1 MADSSSTATTG
12 SLRRLEVQEA
22 ATRALADGDSLPEAL
37 DGILASVC
45 MALEWQRGEAWTV
58 DAAEGVLRL
67 SAHWHPPD
75 RTTDEFDLDS
85 RERTFGRGQGLPGR
99 VWQSAAPVFIEDVTT
114 RNGSFPRLRAAAAAG
129 LRSAVGFPID
139 VAGEVV
145 GAMCFYT
152 ERAVTPDDAL
162 LRMLESIGQQIGN
175 VIRRRRAEAAVRQ
188 SEARKRAILDAAL
201 DCIVSIDHHGNILEL
216 NRAAERTF
224 GYRASEAIGRPM
236 VDLIVP
242 PHLRERH
249 REGFARHVESGEIR
263 ILGRRIELEAMR
275 KGGEVFPVELT
286 ITRIEAE
293 GAPSFT
299 AYIRDISDR
308 KHADERLREEIR
320 VNETLQRLSLSFAT
334 ERDQDTLLQLITDT
348 ATVLCDAEFGAFFF
362 NAANAQQESYLLY
375 TLSGAQREA
384 FGSFPMPRKTPLF
397 EPTFEG
403 REIVRLDD
411 VREDPRFGQ
420 MGQQPEG
427 HPKVT
432 SYLAVPVKAPSGE
445 VHGGLFFGHG
455 EPGRFTAHH
464 ERIVAGIAAHAAVAL
479 DNLQLYDRIRKSEK
493 TAHSAYRMAADA
505 ARRKD
510 EFIAMLSHELRN
522 PLAPIMTA
530 IELMKMDP
538 SEETQNSSR
547 VVIERQAK
555 HLLRLVDD
563 LLDISRITRGK
574 ISLERRPVGVKE
586 AMEAAIEMA
595 SPLFEKHSH
604 RLHIEI
610 EDGLW
615 VRADRARLAQ
625 IVTNLL
631 TNAARYTDPGGD
643 VWLSALRTNGDIEIR
658 VRDNGIGMEP
668 DLLERVFDPF
678 SQGKQDIDRAQGGLG
693 LGLTL
698 VKTLTELH
706 DGSVEA
712 RSEGPGRG
720 SELVVRLPAIDT
732 GEQAR
737 PSVTPNRGLPRTGK
751 SRARVLVVDDNP
763 DAAEIMARGLR
774 RLGYEVRVAHDGP
787 TALLIAPELTP
798 ELAVLDIGL
807 PVMDGYELA
816 RRLRNVAGLSRLRLI
831 AVTGYGQISDRMRS
845 RAAGFDA
852 HLVKPVSLEDLAE
865 ALES

>member
-1 MADSSSTATTG
+1 MADSASTARTS

-22 ATRALADGDSLPEAL
+22 ATRALADADSLPEAL
-37 DGILASVC
+37 EGILGSVC
-45 MALEWQRGEAWTV
+45 LALDWQRGEAWTV
-58 DAAEGVLRL
+58 DPGAGALRL
-67 SAHWHPPD
+67 VARWHAAD
-75 RTTDEFDLDS
+75 RTTDAFDLDTS
-85 RERTFGRGQGLPGR
+85 SRTFSRGEGLPGT
-99 VWQSAAPVFIEDVTT
+99 VWDTAAPVFIEDVTS
-114 RNGSFPRLRAAAAAG
+114 RNGSFPRLRAAADAG

-139 VAGEVV
+139 VGGDVV

-152 ERAVTPDDAL
+152 VIAVTPDDTM

-175 VIRRRRAEAAVRQ
+175 VIRRRRAEAAVRE
-188 SEARKRAILDAAL
+188 SEARKRAVLDAAL
-201 DCIVSIDHHGNILEL
+201 DCVVSIDHQGIILEL
-216 NRAAERTF
+216 NRAAVRTF
-224 GYRASEAIGRPM
+224 GYRATEAVGRPM
-236 VDLIVP
+236 ADLIVP

-249 REGFARHVESGEIR
+249 KEGFARHVETGETT

-286 ITRIEAE
+286 IMRIEGE

-308 KHADERLREEIR
+308 RHAEDRLREEIR

-334 ERDQDTLLQLITDT
+334 ERDEDTLLQLITDT
-348 ATVLCDAEFGAFFF
+348 ATVLCDAEYGAFFF
-362 NAANAQQESYLLY
+362 NAPGNGGDSYLLY
-375 TLSGAQREA
+375 TLSGAERRA
-384 FGSFPMPRKTPLF
+384 FESFPMPRKTPLF
-397 EPTFEG
+397 EPTFQG
-403 REIVRLDD
+403 KQIVRLDD
-411 VREDPRFGQ
+411 VRDDPRYGA
-420 MGQQPEG
+420 MGPQPEG
-427 HPKVT
+427 HPLIV

-445 VHGGLFFGHG
+445 VHGGLFFGHS
-455 EPGRFTAHH
+455 EPGRFTMHH

-479 DNLQLYDRIRKSEK
+479 DNLRLYDRIRKSEQ

-538 SEETQNSSR
+538 SDDTQASSR

-574 ISLERRPVGVKE
+574 ISLERRPVAVKE
-586 AMEAAIEMA
+586 AVEAAIEMA

-604 RLHIEI
+604 RLHVEI

-631 TNAARYTDPGGD
+631 TNSARYTDPGGD
-643 VWLSALRTNGDIEIR
+643 VWLSAVRCDGRVEIR
-658 VRDNGIGMEP
+658 VRDSGIGMEA

-678 SQGKQDIDRAQGGLG
+678 SQGKQEIDRAQGGLG

-706 DGSVEA
+706 DGEVEA
-712 RSEGPGRG
+712 RSEGVGLG
-720 SELVVRLPAIDT
+720 SELIVRLPAIDT
-732 GEQAR
+732 GEQSR
-737 PSVTPNRGLPRTGK
+737 PSVTPTRGVVRPAGT
-751 SRARVLVVDDNP
+751 RARVLVVDDNP

-787 TALLIAPELTP
+787 TAIALASELAPEI
-798 ELAVLDIGL
+798 AVLDIGL

-816 RRLRNVAGLSRLRLI
+816 RRLRGLTGLARLRLI